1 MDTST
6 HQLPE
11 QSAIV
16 VEYPGYV
23 RNVAKAVQTLGSEE
37 TLQSCIEENS
47 SFLKLRQRPND
58 PYCHPIFG
66 DRQAT
71 AGVLLR
77 ISRKLGDEDAPVK
90 VQVAA
95 RVERTYQFNTL
106 SDYQYL
112 PVNDAKVR
120 PRAATAAPTA
130 PATEAPE
137 QQEPFQDMQPLLLVP
152 PLFTRV
158 DVALDYAYKQVK
170 GKPAGEASTMQRH
183 M

>member
-11 QSAIV
+11 QAAIV

-37 TLQSCIEENS
+37 TLQNCIEENS
-47 SFLKLRQRPND
+47 
-58 PYCHPIFG
+58 
-66 DRQAT
+66 T